1 MTHRVEL
8 SPSAQRD
15 LRSLPPQV
23 AARLAGPI
31 VALADAPRPRG
42 SRKLRGQQ
50 TTWRVRIGPYRII
63 YDVYD
68 DRELVVVLRVDRRS
82 ESTYRR

>member
-1 MTHRVEL
+1 MPHRVEL

-15 LRSLPPQV
+15 LRSLPPRV

-31 VALADAPRPRG
+31 RALAAVPRPHS

-50 TTWRVRIGPYRII
+50 TTWRVRVGPYRII

-68 DRELVVVLRVDRRS
+68 DRELVVVLRVDRRN
-82 ESTYRR
+82 ESTYRL